1 MALKDILKQLL
12 FGQDGKRFMTVS
24 STEIINNSRPVQEKY
39 DAETQINRGY
49 VNNADVYSIIKKIAK
64 TAATIPI
71 IAKDYN
77 GNVVEVPELEI
88 LRNPNEETS
97 ESELKEIIA
106 THLLS
111 TGNFYI
117 LQKNN
122 LSGNQLLELW
132 PLPPQDVRPYVDVNT
147 FPHRITDY
155 ELTFYNRTLLG
166 KENVIHGKFIN
177 PIINTNADEVIGL
190 SPLQAA
196 AKILNRSDAE
206 TDYSN
211 AAMNNGG
218 VQGIVANTSLTETS
232 VTTLAQLK
240 QDWYNDTTGVKNA
253 GKIRFQVGDIKYIPI
268 GLSPV
273 EMNVLSSE
281 IRTLKRMCNVFG
293 VSDALFNNNESS
305 TYNNLE
311 QFEKQLYTNAVM
323 PIMHVICGALTKKWG
338 KKNKCKFEPDV
349 SDVMVLQKDFKLI
362 AEQFSQM
369 PIFNPKVMLESLG
382 MPTNEIMP
390 ELDKFYMKNG
400 YLAIEDFNAPE
411 L

>member
-1 MALKDILKQLL
+1 MALKDALRQLL
-12 FGQDGKRFMTVS
+12 FGKDGKRFMTVS
-24 STEIINNSRPVQEKY
+24 GTEIINNSRPVQEKY
-39 DAETQINRGY
+39 DAETQINKGY

-64 TAATIPI
+64 TVATIPI

-77 GNVVEVPELEI
+77 GNVIDVPELEVVK
-88 LRNPNEETS
+88 NPNEETS

-106 THLLS
+106 THLLA
-111 TGNFYI
+111 TGNFYL
-117 LQKNN
+117 LQKKN
-122 LSGNQLLELW
+122 LSGSQLLELW

-147 FPHRITDY
+147 FPHRVTDY

-166 KENVIHGKFIN
+166 KDNVIHGKFIN
-177 PIINTNADEVIGL
+177 PTINTNADDVIGL

-196 AKILNRSDAE
+196 AKILSRSDAE

-211 AAMNNGG
+211 AAMTNGG
-218 VQGIVANTSLTETS
+218 VQGIVANTALTEAS

-281 IRTLKRMCNVFG
+281 IRTFKRLCNIFG

-323 PIMHVICGALTKKWG
+323 PILHIICGALTKKWG
-338 KKNKCKFEPDV
+338 KKNKCKFEPDF

-369 PIFNPKVMLESLG
+369 PIFNPKLMLESLG
-382 MPTNEIMP
+382 MPTDEIAP
-390 ELDKFYMKNG
+390 ELDKYYMKNG
-400 YLAIEDFNAPE
+400 YTPIEDFNAPE